1 MKNKR
6 WCSYRISQVLI
17 KSLGVEMADNYS
29 RHSQNKST
37 RYQKDFVSKSRR
49 SKYSDQKYHKVES
62 KTPPLPT
69 RNTSTLE
76 DLLKKRESLKQ
87 ELKKIVKHTDTSTNK
102 DSKKRRHSK
111 EDYAYEI
118 INSKKSY
125 KENETKPNTNSKRRS
140 NHESSP
146 ELDHMQ
152 ADSEDEETIIQLRRQ
167 MRKQLIEKLNV
178 SEDNKNSGHS
188 EPHTEESSSE
198 AKTNKSIKG
207 IEVTQNISKQ
217 VTDMFAEKDDFDSN
231 TTSNV
236 THNDNESNL
245 NLTDNWDDTDGYY
258 VIRIGD
264 VINNRYTIKSILG
277 QGVFANVVRAQDN
290 EDGNDYVAIKIIR
303 NNDLMYRTSLKE
315 IAILKEIRQA
325 DPDNKYHCV
334 QFFGYFMHKGHL
346 CLLLESLHMDL
357 RSVIK
362 KYGKH
367 HGINLKA
374 LISYSRQLLLALR
387 LLKKLGIIHADI
399 KPDNILVNEKKNIL
413 KLCDFGSATKN
424 DDNEPTPYLVSR
436 FYRAPEII
444 LGVPYKHGVDVW
456 SAACTIFEM
465 ATGKIMFTGSSNNK
479 MLKCF
484 MDLKGKFSSRLI
496 KKGKFKDQHFNY
508 NNNFLFHKKDEF
520 TGREKV
526 VEMSNIPISRDLI
539 YELKKSYKNAFATEE
554 RKLSQLKD
562 LLDRMTTLDSSQR
575 ISVTDCLKH
584 PFILEEV
591 EKDAIKK
598 Q

>member
-1 MKNKR
+1 
-6 WCSYRISQVLI
+6 
-17 KSLGVEMADNYS
+17 MADSYS

-37 RYQKDFVSKSRR
+37 KYQKDANMMKSKSRR

-69 RNTSTLE
+69 RSTSTLE
-76 DLLKKRESLKQ
+76 DLIKKRESLKQ
-87 ELKKIVKHTDTSTNK
+87 ELKKIVKHSDTSTNK

-118 INSKKSY
+118 ISSKKSY
-125 KENETKPNTNSKRRS
+125 KENETKPNTNSKRKPY
-140 NHESSP
+140 HESSP
-146 ELDHMQ
+146 EVEHMQ
-152 ADSEDEETIIQLRRQ
+152 ADSEDEETIIQRRRQ
-167 MRKQLIEKLNV
+167 MRKQLLEKLNV
-178 SEDNKNSGHS
+178 SQDNKNSGNS
-188 EPHTEESSSE
+188 EPDTEETCSE
-198 AKTNKSIKG
+198 AQTIKSITG
-207 IEVTQNISKQ
+207 NEVTHNISKQ
-217 VTDMFAEKDDFDSN
+217 VTDMFAEKDDFESN
-231 TTSNV
+231 ATSNNV
-236 THNDNESNL
+236 SHNDNESNL

-264 VINNRYTIKSILG
+264 VINNRYTIRNILG

-315 IAILKEIRQA
+315 IAILKEIRQS

-334 QFFGYFMHKGHL
+334 QYFGHFTHKGHL

-413 KLCDFGSATKN
+413 KLCDFGSATKC

-444 LGVPYKHGVDVW
+444 LGVPYKHGVDIW

-508 NNNFLFHKKDEF
+508 NNNFLLHKKDEF

-526 VEMSNIPISRDLI
+526 VEMYNIPITRDILF
-539 YELKKSYKNAFATEE
+539 ELKKSYKNAFVNEE
-554 RKLSQLKD
+554 KKLIQLKE
-562 LLDRMTTLDSSQR
+562 LLDRMTMLDASQR

-591 EKDAIKK
+591 EKDTIKDRK
-598 Q
+598 SVV